1 MDLIFREEAYKI
13 VGACMEVHRTLGEGF
28 LESVYQEALERELQM
43 QAIPHIREQ
52 RLQITYKG
60 FTLDK
65 YYVADFVCFN
75 SIIVEL
81 KALPSLTTQ
90 HEAQMLNYLK
100 ATNLQL
106 GLLVNFGTKSLEY
119 KRIIKTHTSPK

>member
-43 QAIPHIREQ
+43 QAILYVREQ

-65 YYVADFVCFN
+65 YYIADFVCFN
-75 SIIVEL
+75 SVIVEL